1 MPAIIVNHRV
11 ADYEPWL
18 KVFEE
23 HASMRQAAGFSN
35 VHVWQGAGEPNNVF
49 IYMEGD
55 DLAKMQAFG
64 QSEELKQ
71 AMQRGGVVS
80 QPQYT
85 LLDNGH
91 KYQY

>member
-1 MPAIIVNHRV
+1 MNHRV
-11 ADYEPWL
+11 AEFDKWL
-18 KVFEE
+18 QVFEQ

-71 AMQRGGVVS
+71 AMQRAGVAS
-80 QPQYT
+80 APQIN
-85 LLDNGH
+85 LLENER